1 MCYAMFQSQVIEFLW
16 ADVMCYAMFQSQ
28 VIEFPWADVMCYAM
42 FQSQVIEFPW
52 ADLQEYDV
60 EEEGMVFQF
69 EYRRPN
75 KKHKNVQILTQY
87 VSRAVSALNI
97 YKLDIFFKWAGIF
110 LILAQMSLSIC
121 VLTLSDVLNVWRQIS
136 LIKPPPQNVG
146 GGGYTGFALSRQ
158 SVGRSVS
165 NSCPLYNSFINGRI
179 SFKLE

>member
-1 MCYAMFQSQVIEFLW
+1 
-16 ADVMCYAMFQSQ
+16 
-28 VIEFPWADVMCYAM
+28 MCYAM

-87 VSRAVSALNI
+87 VSRAAAVSALNI

-136 LIKPPPQNVG
+136 LIKPTPQNVG
-146 GGGYTGFALSRQ
+146 GWLYWVRFVA
-158 SVGRSVS
+158 SVGRSIS

-179 SFKLE
+179 SFKLK